1 MMVPIFGMMIPI
13 IFFVVSGFVIALVV
27 QLKSKEKQMM
37 IEKGLSAEQ
46 MVELLKSKEKDS
58 RNRYYMLKGGI
69 ILIFL
74 VIGGVIGNII
84 DRIFFFRYENFSG
97 FHYYDG
103 DPNYSAWLAF
113 LGLGIGAVVAH
124 FVAKKVEIEEEKRL
138 QSLK

>member
-1 MMVPIFGMMIPI
+1 MVPIVGMMIPI
-13 IFFVVSGFVIALVV
+13 ILFIVVGFVIALVF

-46 MVELLKSKEKDS
+46 MVELLKSKERDS

-124 FVAKKVEIEEEKRL
+124 FIAKKVETVDAKKE
-138 QSLK
+138 LKQ